1 MIVCWFSCGAASA
14 CAAKL
19 AIAKYGKDAV
29 RLVNNPVANEHPDN
43 RRFLSDC
50 EQWLGIKIEPAINS
64 CFKDCDITKVFEEY
78 GLVSTPHFAPCTLE
92 LKQMAR
98 MQWEKDNNYNR
109 ETDTIVMGYTAEEKN
124 RQENF
129 NKSEKNKG
137 YRLECPLIDNG
148 WDKHRCFTEIEM
160 AGIKLPEI
168 YTKYGFPNA
177 NCIGCVKSGSVWY
190 WQLVRKMFPDVF
202 KQRAEQSRRL
212 GCRLVDMGVGNEP
225 RHIFLDEL
233 PENATGRK
241 PKSCYVECGIF
252 CAMGGNNE

>member
-19 AIAKYGKDAV
+19 AIAKYGKDNI
-29 RLVNNPVANEHPDN
+29 RIVNNPVINEHEDN
-43 RRFLSDC
+43 RRFLQDC
-50 EQWLGIKIEPAINS
+50 EKWLGVKIESAINP
-64 CFKDCDITKVFEEY
+64 CFKECDITKVFEEY
-78 GLVSTPHFAPCTLE
+78 GLISTPHFAPCTLE

-98 MQWEKDNNYNR
+98 QQWERDNHFDR
-109 ETDTIVMGYTAEEKN
+109 DTDTIIMGYTVEETN
-124 RQENF
+124 RQANF

-137 YRLECPLIDNG
+137 YRLECPLIDAG
-148 WDKHRCFTEIEM
+148 WDKHRCFNEIEM
-160 AGIKLPEI
+160 AGIRLPEI
-168 YTKYGFPNA
+168 YTKYQFPNA

-202 KQRAEQSRRL
+202 QQRAEQSRRL
-212 GCRLVDMGVGNEP
+212 GCRLVDLGAGHEP

-233 PENATGRK
+233 PESAAGRK

-252 CAMGGNNE
+252 CTLGQEDN